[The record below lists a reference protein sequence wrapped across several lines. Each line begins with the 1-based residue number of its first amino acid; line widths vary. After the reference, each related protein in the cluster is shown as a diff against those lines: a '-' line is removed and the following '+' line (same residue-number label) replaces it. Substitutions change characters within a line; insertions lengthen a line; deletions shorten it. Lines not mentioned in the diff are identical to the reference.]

1 MAVLTPPSGC
11 YLQPTSTD
19 SLNQNGFTD
28 FAYEFKGTYSALKTW
43 MNSFKLG
50 TDTYDGK
57 IVRSRNLRRVAGDLG
72 ILAIHCG
79 TDDTTTGSGDNT
91 VQNAFKGVWSCRA
104 MRLDKS
110 ILSYCGSAN
119 ERSHIEMWMKETD
132 SDIADADKYK
142 DDNGTEHSL
151 TQNEID
157 IVNKIRKGCDTV
169 VRFYPIITYKS
180 YFKNMPRMWGVDIG
194 FIIAP
199 EETAAEKIY
208 KPANLNAVVSN
219 FVWLKMQ
226 DDVDEQPDGTFIR
239 VQSWWGINQND
250 GGWDE
255 DLYGTDR
262 WAMPKKGG
270 GGKGSKS

>member
-1 MAVLTPPSGC
+1 MAALTTPEGC

-19 SLNQNGFTD
+19 SLNQDGLTD
-28 FAYEFKGTYSALKTW
+28 FSYEFKGTYSALKTW
-43 MNSFKLG
+43 MNSFNLG

-72 ILAIHCG
+72 VLTIHCG

-119 ERSHIEMWMKETD
+119 ERSHIEMWLKETD
-132 SDIADADKYK
+132 SVIADSDKYK

-151 TQNEID
+151 TQNEKD

-169 VRFYPIITYKS
+169 VRFYPVLTYKS
-180 YFKNMPRMWGVDIG
+180 YYKKMPENWGVGIG
-194 FIIAP
+194 FIRTPEAAAADKIIAP
-199 EETAAEKIY
+199 K
-208 KPANLNAVVSN
+208 NLNSVIQG

-226 DDVDEQPDGTFIR
+226 DDVEEQPDGTFTRI
-239 VQSWWGINQND
+239 QSWWGIHEND
-250 GGWDE
+250 GGWDT
-255 DLYGTDR
+255 DLYGDDR
-262 WAMPKKGG
+262 WPMPKKSGS
-270 GGKGSKS
+270 GKK